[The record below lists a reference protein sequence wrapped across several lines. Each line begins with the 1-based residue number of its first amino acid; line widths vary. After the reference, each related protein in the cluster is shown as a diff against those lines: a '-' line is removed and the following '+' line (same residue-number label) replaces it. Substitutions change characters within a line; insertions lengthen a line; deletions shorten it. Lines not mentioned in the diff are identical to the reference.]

1 MDFLG
6 TVAEITSD
14 GKAVVLAS
22 ASPETGD
29 SVFDSRR
36 RRIGKVV
43 RLFGPVDGPY
53 VSVELEGVEPS
64 ELAGADLYTQGVKQN
79 GKVKR
84 RH

>member
-14 GKAVVLAS
+14 GRAVVS
-22 ASPETGD
+22 ASVPPEVGD
-29 SVFDSRR
+29 PVFDSRKR
-36 RRIGKVV
+36 RLGKVV
-43 RLFGPVDGPY
+43 RIFGPVDGPY
-53 VSVELEGVEPS
+53 VSVELENVNVS
-64 ELAGADLYTQGVKQN
+64 ELAGSDLYIQGVKQN

>member
-14 GKAVVLAS
+14 GRAVVS
-22 ASPETGD
+22 ASVLPEIGNP
-29 SVFDSRR
+29 VFDSRKR
-36 RRIGKVV
+36 RLGKVV
-43 RLFGPVDGPY
+43 RIFGPVDGPY
-53 VSVELEGVEPS
+53 VSVELENVNVS